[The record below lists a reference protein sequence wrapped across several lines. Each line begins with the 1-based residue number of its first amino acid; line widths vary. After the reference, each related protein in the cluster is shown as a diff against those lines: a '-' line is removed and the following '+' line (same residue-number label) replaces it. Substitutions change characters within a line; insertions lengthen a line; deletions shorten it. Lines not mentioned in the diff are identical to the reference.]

1 MSEKETLQE
10 MQIRIAREMQQ
21 QDQAHADYWRAMEAK
36 AQAQAAQG
44 GR

>member
-1 MSEKETLQE
+1 MDNKETLQE
-10 MQIRIAREMQQ
+10 MQIRIAREKQQ

-36 AQAQAAQG
+36 AQAQAQG